1 MTTIFLVSQFTGAR
15 VVVILLYKA
24 WPWSPQ
30 HLTDPSSYSIPTIS
44 PIHPGKNTQTN
55 YRKWTECHMCNIYPS
70 AHIWLVSLQFKNN
83 LKMWNYCQ
91 DIILYF
97 TTCFHPLWSLYALHY
112 GTIFYAVPMVV
123 TYLSPQTLLVQDS
136 AGWQQELSSSCCK
149 GIVTGFMS
157 TK

>member
-30 HLTDPSSYSIPTIS
+30 HLTDPSSYSLPTIS

-55 YRKWTECHMCNIYPS
+55 YRKWTECHMCNIYPLR
-70 AHIWLVSLQFKNN
+70 HIWLVSLQFKNN

-91 DIILYF
+91 DIIPYF
-97 TTCFHPLWSLYALHY
+97 TTCFHPLLSLCFILLHY
-112 GTIFYAVPMVV
+112 FLCSTHGGNLPIATNFTGTRQCWV
-123 TYLSPQTLLVQDS
+123 T
-136 AGWQQELSSSCCK
+136 A
-149 GIVTGFMS
+149 GIVVFLL
-157 TK
+157 